1 MIFPCVPWIDFNIF
15 TILRNER
22 GNKALLENNI
32 PWSFVFFF
40 VPVQWRQFMEYI
52 CQQGMHLVSRV
63 HAKLKNVSAKKVTGH
78 A

>member
-40 VPVQWRQFMEYI
+40 VPVQWPIYGVHMPAGNAPGFSCSRQ
-52 CQQGMHLVSRV
+52 
-63 HAKLKNVSAKKVTGH
+63 T
-78 A
+78 

>member
-32 PWSFVFFF
+32 PWSFVFFLCAGAMAPIYGVHMPAGNAPGF
-40 VPVQWRQFMEYI
+40 SCPRQ
-52 CQQGMHLVSRV
+52 
-63 HAKLKNVSAKKVTGH
+63 T
-78 A
+78 